1 MMRAMVRGMGAVR
14 SHSRLASLG
23 GLLLLGSCVV
33 WQWPAGPSAVLAW
46 THAPGWLLG
55 TLVVLVSLL
64 AAWVVSLT
72 AHLVY
77 TGHRTACLASALAQ
91 LQEATPANHLAAI
104 AALERIAQVSPTD
117 HWALM
122 ELLTAYV
129 RTHASWSP
137 QAMQPSTGAP
147 LSQIRHRAEKSLPIP
162 VPAPEIQ
169 AALTALGRRTRSY
182 ETDEQRLN
190 LRQVDLRGVDLQ
202 EAHLEGADLK
212 YSRLEGGD
220 LTGAYL
226 AGALLSQAQ
235 MERANL
241 QGTHLEGAYL
251 GRAHLEGATL
261 QGAHLEQ
268 AILRG
273 AHLARTDLTGAH
285 LERADLGGADLAGAV
300 LSEAH
305 LEGADLTEAL
315 HLSWEQIAAAII
327 DPTTRLPPHYMTR
340 PAGYQQPAGSVG
352 GAEALTWGSLLG
364 PYDVSSADD
373 CRSGVRS
380 PSDP

>member
-14 SHSRLASLG
+14 SHYRLASLG

-46 THAPGWLLG
+46 TRAPGWLLG

-104 AALERIAQVSPTD
+104 ATLERIAQVSPAD

-122 ELLTAYV
+122 KLLTAYV

-137 QAMQPSTGAP
+137 QATQPSTGAP
-147 LSQIRHRAEKSLPIP
+147 LSQARHRAEKSLPIP

-182 ETDEQRLN
+182 ETDEQWLN

-212 YSRLEGGD
+212 YSHIEGGD

-226 AGALLSQAQ
+226 AGALLSQAHL
-235 MERANL
+235 ERANL
-241 QGTHLEGAYL
+241 QDTHLEGAYL
-251 GRAHLEGATL
+251 GR
-261 QGAHLEQ
+261 AHLEQ

-285 LERADLGGADLAGAV
+285 LERADLGGADLAGAL

-305 LEGADLTEAL
+305 LEGADLTEAI
-315 HLSWEQIAAAII
+315 HLTWEQIAAAII
-327 DPTTRLPPHYMTR
+327 DPTTRLPPHCMTR
-340 PAGYQQPAGSVG
+340 SAGYRQPAGSLS
-352 GAEALTWGSLLG
+352 GAEALTWGPLLG

-380 PSDP
+380 PSDS

>member
-1 MMRAMVRGMGAVR
+1 MMRALVRGMGAVR
-14 SHSRLASLG
+14 SRYRLASLG

-46 THAPGWLLG
+46 TRAPGWVLG
-55 TLVVLVSLL
+55 TLVVVVSFL

-72 AHLVY
+72 THLVY
-77 TGHRTACLASALAQ
+77 TGHRTACLASARAQ

-104 AALERIAQVSPTD
+104 ATLERIAQVSPAD

-137 QAMQPSTGAP
+137 QATQPSTGAP
-147 LSQIRHRAEKSLPIP
+147 SSQTRHRAEKSLPVP
-162 VPAPEIQ
+162 APAPEIQ

-182 ETDEQRLN
+182 ETEEQSLN

-212 YSRLEGGD
+212 YSHLEGAD
-220 LTGAYL
+220 LARASL
-226 AGALLSQAQ
+226 AGALLSQAHLEQ
-235 MERANL
+235 ANL

-273 AHLARTDLTGAH
+273 AYLARTDFTGAH

-305 LEGADLTEAL
+305 LEGADLTEAI
-315 HLSWEQIAAAII
+315 HLTWEQIAVASI

-340 PAGYQQPAGSVG
+340 PAGDRQLAGSLS
-352 GAEALTWGSLLG
+352 GAEALTWGSLVG
-364 PYDVSSADD
+364 PYDASPAED

>member
-14 SHSRLASLG
+14 SHYRLASLG

-64 AAWVVSLT
+64 AAWVVTLT
-72 AHLVY
+72 AHFVY

-104 AALERIAQVSPTD
+104 AALERIARVSSAD

-137 QAMQPSTGAP
+137 PATQPSTGVP
-147 LSQIRHRAEKSLPIP
+147 LSQARHRVEKLLPVP
-162 VPAPEIQ
+162 APAPEIQ
-169 AALTALGRRTRSY
+169 AALTALGRRTRNY
-182 ETDEQRLN
+182 ETEEQWLN
-190 LRQVDLRGVDLQ
+190 LRQVDLCGVDLQ

-212 YSRLEGGD
+212 YSHLEGGD

-226 AGALLSQAQ
+226 AGALLSQAHL
-235 MERANL
+235 ERANL

-273 AHLARTDLTGAH
+273 AYLAGTDLTGAH
-285 LERADLGGADLAGAV
+285 LERADLGGADLAGAL

-305 LEGADLTEAL
+305 LEGADLTEAI
-315 HLSWEQIAAAII
+315 HLTWEQIAAAII
-327 DPTTRLPPHYMTR
+327 DPTTRLPPHCMTR
-340 PAGYQQPAGSVG
+340 SAGYRQPAGSLS
-352 GAEALTWGSLLG
+352 GAETLTWGPLLG